1 MARRQTPWNENLP
14 PVALPR
20 GNWSGERARKLLD
33 EARANDGKI
42 DANELD
48 RIMIQLRDGGG
59 LDRGERAALLA
70 ASRGPGFDDATRELL
85 LQHITAMGQHNAWVN
100 VEIAG
105 QVANIEGRYATMTT
119 NVPGLSA
126 RLGMFDSTFSLKGQA
141 TADGTLKMTIEGR
154 EVSVA
159 VKAGDQ
165 PAAIFDKLKEQLPAG
180 VTGLTFGGDVRPYD
194 PEAFHGAAAG
204 AGQDA
209 AHMALYKP
217 GELGLRPGETPMRVV
232 VTGYGSFMGITDN
245 PSAEKAQ
252 QIAEQG
258 VPGAIVEYRRLDVTT
273 GSVDRFV
280 SEMKASHPDV
290 IMSMGMG
297 GVAQIETKPENWLGR
312 HDPNDPDIP
321 PLKDGA
327 GHIVQ
332 DRTIDGSP
340 LPPDRKPT
348 TLDTDLPVEAIR
360 RALGPDSGIGI
371 STQDTHDRSGYLCN
385 YLGYRLADTFGGP
398 GEERERTQAG
408 FMHIAPD
415 TPPDT
420 LHTVLEAAT
429 ANQLDWRRHHAG
441 Q

>member
-20 GNWSGERARKLLD
+20 RNWSGERARKLLD

-245 PSAEKAQ
+245 PSAAKAQ

-290 IMSMGMG
+290 ILSMGAG
-297 GVAQIETKPENWLGR
+297 GAAQIETQPQNWIEGHYRDGSPVL
-312 HDPNDPDIP
+312 
-321 PLKDGA
+321 DGA
-327 GHIVQ
+327 RMPLQGG
-332 DRTIDGSP
+332 TIDGSRD
-340 LPPDRKPT
+340 PDARNK
-348 TLDTDLPVEAIR
+348 TLSTDLPVEAIQK
-360 RALGPDSGIGI
+360 ALGPNSGIAI
-371 STQDTHDRSGYLCN
+371 STDGTHDRSGYLCN
-385 YLGYRLADTFGGP
+385 YLGYRLADAFGGA
-398 GEERERTQAG
+398 GEDRERTAAG

-415 TPPDT
+415 TPPDK

-429 ANQLDWRRHHAG
+429 ANQLDWRRHHSG